1 MTLLSITFFWILFTA
16 LVGAAASTRNRTVF
30 GWVVGSLFVSPFIAL
45 LFLLVMG
52 KVDKPSIHEQRRAL
66 GY

>member
-1 MTLLSITFFWILFTA
+1 MLLIFSWILFTA
-16 LVGAAASTRNRTVF
+16 LVGVAASARNRTVF

-45 LFLLVMG
+45 LFILVMG
-52 KVDKPSIHEQRRAL
+52 KVEKPSIAEQRRAL